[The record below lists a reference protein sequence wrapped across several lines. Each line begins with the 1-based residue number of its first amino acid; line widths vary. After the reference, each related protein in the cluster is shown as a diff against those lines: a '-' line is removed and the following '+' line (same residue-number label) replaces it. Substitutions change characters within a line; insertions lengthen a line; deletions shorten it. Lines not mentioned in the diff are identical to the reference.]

1 MADFTNCGMKYK
13 HLVQTEN
20 KDPWKKWY
28 IDTKLEIFPGEVVKL
43 KKLQKSIYDQWWFYN
58 LSNY

>member
-43 KKLQKSIYDQWWFYN
+43 KKLQKSIYDQ
-58 LSNY
+58 